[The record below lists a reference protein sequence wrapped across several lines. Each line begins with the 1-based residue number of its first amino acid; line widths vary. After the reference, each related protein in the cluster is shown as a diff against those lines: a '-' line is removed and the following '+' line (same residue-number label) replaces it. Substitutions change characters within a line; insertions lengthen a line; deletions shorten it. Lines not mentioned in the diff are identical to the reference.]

1 MKDFYFSSEGDQK
14 KFLIENKWLICSL
27 IVEGVKKSLEEELD
41 SILIFRLI
49 NTIDD
54 VVLTTELRKEDWVV
68 SLKKC
73 LEYYESVEEYEM
85 CDKIINLLKSI
96 KNGTS

>member
-85 CDKIINLLKSI
+85 CEKIINLLKTI
-96 KNGTS
+96 NNGTS